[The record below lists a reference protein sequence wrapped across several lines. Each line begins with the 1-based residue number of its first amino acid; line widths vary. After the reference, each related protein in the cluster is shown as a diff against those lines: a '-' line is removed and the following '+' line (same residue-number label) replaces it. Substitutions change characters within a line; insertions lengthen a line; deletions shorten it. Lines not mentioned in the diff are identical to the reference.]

1 MNSKGFSVEIF
12 DNPDRIKLAFGIPF
26 FNMDFNELML
36 TVGERAGAKKK
47 TMFFAPSF
55 PWMLDYA
62 KSPHIC
68 PHFTDFILP
77 ADSGLISMAEKA
89 EIKLKMP
96 LEYFEFPEQIA
107 RICAHYGFSLL
118 NVSENALK
126 SDILIR
132 DGYVPLSWDLF
143 TQFQTTGD
151 LDELDVKSIVG
162 TANTLNPD
170 IVLISAPPESIGH
183 YIKNIYDQ
191 LGDCVLICIPQDVEK
206 NKAAD
211 KFDNIF
217 TPLLLLR
224 EEINHLEK
232 IKRAASMALPSSVS
246 HDESSIPPVLEISGT
261 LDAGI
266 IPDLIRIAT
275 RMLERNF
282 IPALDLSKTNAASLK
297 GMEALYFLNRKFRD
311 AKKEITISKISDG
324 LQNTLHRSGALIQF
338 ADFPGIQDKL

>member
-1 MNSKGFSVEIF
+1 MEIF

-36 TVGERAGAKKK
+36 TVGERAGAKEK

-68 PHFTDFILP
+68 PHCADFILP
-77 ADSGLISMAEKA
+77 ADSELISMAEKA
-89 EIKLKMP
+89 EVKLKMP

-143 TQFQTTGD
+143 TQFQTTGV

-170 IVLISAPPESIGH
+170 IVLISAPPESISRH
-183 YIKNIYDQ
+183 IQNIYDQ
-191 LGDCVLICIPQDVEK
+191 LDDCVLICIPQDVEK
-206 NKAAD
+206 NKVAD

-224 EEINHLEK
+224 EEINYLEE
-232 IKRAASMALPSSVS
+232 IKRAASMSLPSSVS
-246 HDESSIPPVLEISGT
+246 HDESSIPPAIKISGT

-282 IPALDLSKTNAASLK
+282 IPALDLSKTNAASIK
-297 GMEALYFLNRKFRD
+297 GMEALCFLNRKFRD
-311 AKKEITISKISDG
+311 AEKEITISEISDA
-324 LQNTLHRSGALIQF
+324 LQNTLHRSGALSQF
-338 ADFPGIQDKL
+338 ADFPGIQDEL